1 MKDES
6 KEEWER
12 FMRTGKVKDYLA
24 YKQAERKGC
33 RQNSH
38 KPS

>member
-1 MKDES
+1 MKSDC

-12 FMRTGKVKDYLA
+12 FARSGKVRDYLA

-33 RQNSH
+33 PQNLQ

>member
-1 MKDES
+1 MKNEQ

-12 FMRTGKVKDYLA
+12 FIRTGKVKDYLA
-24 YKQAERKGC
+24 YKKAERKEC
-33 RQNSH
+33 RQNSQ

>member
-1 MKDES
+1 MKEKG

-12 FMRTGKVKDYLA
+12 FARTGKVKDYLA

-33 RQNSH
+33 RQNSQ